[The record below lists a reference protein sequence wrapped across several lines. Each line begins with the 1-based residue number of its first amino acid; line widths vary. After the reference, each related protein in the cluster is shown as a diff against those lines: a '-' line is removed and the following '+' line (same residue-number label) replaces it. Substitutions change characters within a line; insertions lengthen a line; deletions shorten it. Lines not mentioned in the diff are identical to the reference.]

1 MDNNYFDLQG
11 GGGIINP
18 DFCDE
23 RCALRNLF
31 GLAFPRK
38 RLRTPPTWLF
48 ARGLSVARLGGA
60 SPSLTDWIGPR
71 VHRTTLCVFR
81 RLFIQGGHAL

>member
-11 GGGIINP
+11 GGGIIDP

-31 GLAFPRK
+31 GLAISPQ
-38 RLRTPPTWLF
+38 TPLSPLVEAIG
-48 ARGLSVARLGGA
+48 ARPVSCALGRCQ
-60 SPSLTDWIGPR
+60 SL
-71 VHRTTLCVFR
+71 
-81 RLFIQGGHAL
+81 AE